1 MTYIESG
8 LFPAAYVRIASQ
20 TYVLQHILV
29 ASEDPVSVAVCLSS
43 PEAGD
48 ILHGRPDASSV
59 TMQFSLV
66 HEARN
71 SAAPLISDRT
81 SCIREDKQDLRIYFG
96 CCMLPCRSDQ
106 QQSINLSF
114 ESKFIR

>member
-1 MTYIESG
+1 MIKMFYNE
-8 LFPAAYVRIASQ
+8 AYEVP
-20 TYVLQHILV
+20 YL
-29 ASEDPVSVAVCLSS
+29 DPVSVAVCLSS

-81 SCIREDKQDLRIYFG
+81 SCI
-96 CCMLPCRSDQ
+96 
-106 QQSINLSF
+106 
-114 ESKFIR
+114 